1 VQIYTYFY
9 YIKNKKRK
17 FAEIFM
23 SMKHDIKYT
32 IAVNDT
38 SLQKKDVSV
47 LGVVSICVDFVFIAR
62 VNRFSKYKFAKSE
75 NFSLWKR
82 SKKCNNEFTAYYYD
96 YKEKG
101 CKLIVVNTKNSNND
115 TLVNDWKDY
124 NNIIIVVGRDN
135 ESVAEEIKKNIKK
148 EAKIIDI
155 LSIEKE
161 FVVKTVNQVMQMDIF
176 NEVENITTIKQK
188 KQGISLETL
197 DNFLIAVEDYL
208 LNVNQKCKKMFF

>member
-1 VQIYTYFY
+1 MKSLYVYTFDLYSA
-9 YIKNKKRK
+9 R
-17 FAEIFM
+17 
-23 SMKHDIKYT
+23 
-32 IAVNDT
+32 T
-38 SLQKKDVSV
+38 SYV
-47 LGVVSICVDFVFIAR
+47 
-62 VNRFSKYKFAKSE
+62 
-75 NFSLWKR
+75 
-82 SKKCNNEFTAYYYD
+82 
-96 YKEKG
+96 
-101 CKLIVVNTKNSNND
+101 VVNTKNSNND

-208 LNVNQKCKKMFF
+208 LNVNQKCKKNVFLKN